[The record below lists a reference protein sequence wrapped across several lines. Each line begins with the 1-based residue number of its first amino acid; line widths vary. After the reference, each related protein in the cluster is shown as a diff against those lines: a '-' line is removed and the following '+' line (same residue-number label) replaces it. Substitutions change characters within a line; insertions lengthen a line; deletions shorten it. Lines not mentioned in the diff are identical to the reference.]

1 MKTEC
6 FKLLESENK
15 ACKVILS
22 ANKEN
27 FVRISIYIY
36 LNAFLLVLRTFG
48 SFCRLWTS
56 LFFLTE
62 LYLTLLDHKEP

>member
-48 SFCRLWTS
+48 SFCRL
-56 LFFLTE
+56 
-62 LYLTLLDHKEP
+62 